1 MGQRVDRLA
10 RTVTVVGLA
19 VAAGS
24 AVAALNWHRIW
35 VAFAVKGADGNS
47 VVANEALDTFQ
58 TWVLVCLA
66 SLVVAVA
73 GLARTSLRRA
83 SAHEATT
90 ELSSVRS

>member
-10 RTVTVVGLA
+10 RTVVIVGLA

-35 VAFAVKGADGNS
+35 VAFAVQGTDGNS
-47 VVANEALDTFQ
+47 VVANDALDTFQ

-73 GLARTSLRRA
+73 GLARASLWRPA
-83 SAHEATT
+83 PGHATT
-90 ELSSVRS
+90 DLTSIRS